1 MNKSKLNMTSCLSH
15 YINTYIKTYNNIDDD
30 VITYNNIKMLR
41 GMYKSYDN
49 SKLNDKK
56 LNGFNITNQ
65 DLNKSPFEILNLKY
79 NSVQSKLLS
88 SDFKQYG
95 SYLFNVS
102 CGGGKT
108 LLSIELI
115 HRFKLRTLII
125 SARSAVNDQWL
136 TTLKRLYPSLTV
148 MTRDVYTK
156 KSRTSIPD
164 ILIVTPQYLTKY
176 ISDVDKYRDMFNDY
190 KFDFIIYDE
199 IHSLL
204 SDEFSYVLALPFI
217 LKTKGMISHLPFMLG
232 LTASLPAPRS
242 EAYKLLVNIFGKPI
256 HARSDIVNIPIYF
269 HDLRDRFTDRGKYD
283 INYKPYDYK
292 EALDISLKLLDKNNI
307 KPSVDYKLII
317 LTHMID
323 ESVYAIIKAVTYYN
337 KAAVLIRESTTNDYV
352 FYPNEIPDEYYEIE
366 DLPPEDREDCDLD
379 TVKSKNFA
387 HKCKYQDVLNDVSII
402 VGTVSRLKEGFNCE
416 NITTGICTQFIYS
429 ITSRVQILGRIRR
442 SSTNE
447 DLNNHRRIFI
457 VNSGVVPSNIKQPN
471 RRGPIVVNYDFDL
484 EDKLFKDENYIRLM
498 NK

>member
-1 MNKSKLNMTSCLSH
+1 MNNNKFNVNSYLSQ
-15 YINTYIKTYNNIDDD
+15 YIRTYNNIDDD
-30 VITYNNIKMLR
+30 VMTYKNIKMLR
-41 GMYKSYDN
+41 GMYKSYNLD
-49 SKLNDKK
+49 KINDKK
-56 LNGFNITNQ
+56 LNGFNIINQ
-65 DLNKSPFEILNLKY
+65 ELNKSPFDILNLKY
-79 NSVQSKLLS
+79 NSVQSNLLT

-108 LLSIELI
+108 LLSVELI

-136 TTLKRLYPSLTV
+136 TTLKRIYPTLTI

-156 KSRTSIPD
+156 KSKATPD
-164 ILIVTPQYLTKY
+164 VLIVTPQYLTKY
-176 ISDVDKYRDMFNDY
+176 INNVDKYRDMFNDY

-204 SDEFSYVLALPFI
+204 SGEFSYVLALPFI
-217 LKTKGMISHLPFMLG
+217 LKIKGIISYLPYMLG
-232 LTASLPAPRS
+232 LTASLPPPRS
-242 EAYKLLVNIFGKPI
+242 EAYKLLINIFGKPI
-256 HARSDIVNIPIYF
+256 YSKSDIINIPIYF
-269 HDLRDRFTDRGKYD
+269 HDLRDRFTDRGNYD

-292 EALDISLKLLDKNNI
+292 EALDMSMKLLDKNNI
-307 KPSVDYKLII
+307 KPSIDYKLII

-337 KAAVLIRESTTNDYV
+337 KAAVLIRESTNDDYI

-387 HKCKYQDVLNDVSII
+387 HKCKYQNVLHEVSII

-447 DLNNHRRIFI
+447 NLNNHLRLFI

-471 RRGPIVVNYDFDL
+471 RRGPITINYDFNL
-484 EDKLFKDENYIRLM
+484 ESELFKNENYIRL
-498 NK
+498 K